1 MDYIIHN
8 DELYHHGI
16 KGMKWGQRRY
26 QNKDGSLTPAGVKRY
41 NREVQKLKD
50 REASIKAKEKA
61 KTYQAKL
68 DKKKAELDERE
79 AALKGKS
86 SSKSTSKATATNKPS
101 PSKSIKDM
109 SDAELRAIVNRM
121 QLEQQYRS
129 LAPQQVSKGKK
140 FVDSVLNNVV
150 APAAKEVGKSVA
162 KSLLTKAA
170 NDMFDLDIGG
180 NKGKQD
186 KKDKKKDEKDDDDD

>member
-1 MDYIIHN
+1 MDY
-8 DELYHHGI
+8 ELYHHGT
-16 KGMKWGQRRY
+16 KGMKWGIRRY
-26 QNKDGSLTPAGVKRY
+26 QNKDGSLTPAGIKRY

-61 KTYQAKL
+61 KKYQDKL
-68 DKKKAELDERE
+68 DKKKSELDDRE

-86 SSKSTSKATATNKPS
+86 TSKSTSKTTATNKQG

-140 FVDSVLNNVV
+140 FVDSVLNNVI
-150 APAAKEVGKSVA
+150 APAAKEVGKNVA

-170 NDMFDLDIGG
+170 NDMFDVDIGG

-186 KKDKKKDEKDDDDD
+186 KKKDKKDEEDD

>member
-1 MDYIIHN
+1 MDY
-8 DELYHHGI
+8 ELYHHGT
-16 KGMKWGQRRY
+16 KGMKWGIRRY

-50 REASIKAKEKA
+50 REASIKAREKA
-61 KTYQAKL
+61 RTYQAKL
-68 DKKKAELDERE
+68 DKKKSELDERE
-79 AALKGKS
+79 AALKGKP
-86 SSKSTSKATATNKPS
+86 TSKNMSKPATTNKQG

-140 FVDSVLNNVV
+140 FVDSVLNNVI
-150 APAAKEVGKSVA
+150 APAAKEVGKNVA

-170 NDMFDLDIGG
+170 NDMFDVDLGG

-186 KKDKKKDEKDDDDD
+186 KKKDKKDEDDD

>member
-1 MDYIIHN
+1 MDYIVHN
-8 DELYHHGI
+8 GELYHHGT
-16 KGMKWGQRRY
+16 KGMKWGVRRY

-61 KTYQAKL
+61 RSYQAKL

-86 SSKSTSKATATNKPS
+86 SAKSNAKATAQKPGAE
-101 PSKSIKDM
+101 PQRKSIKDM
-109 SDAELRAIVNRM
+109 SDAELRAVVNRM

-150 APAAKEVGKSVA
+150 APAAKEVGKNVA

-186 KKDKKKDEKDDDDD
+186 KEKDKKDEEDD

>member
-8 DELYHHGI
+8 GELYHHGI

-41 NREVQKLKD
+41 NKEIQKLKD

-86 SSKSTSKATATNKPS
+86 SAKSNAKPTAQKPGAE
-101 PSKSIKDM
+101 PQRKSIKDM
-109 SDAELRAIVNRM
+109 SDAELRAVVNRL
-121 QLEQQYRS
+121 QLEQQYRN
-129 LAPQQVSKGKK
+129 LTPQQVSKGKK
-140 FVDSVLNNVV
+140 FMDSVVGKVL
-150 APAAKEVGKSVA
+150 APAAQEVGKEVA
-162 KSLLTKAA
+162 KKLLTNVANAA
-170 NDMFDLDIGG
+170 LDA
-180 NKGKQD
+180 
-186 KKDKKKDEKDDDDD
+186 DKKKK